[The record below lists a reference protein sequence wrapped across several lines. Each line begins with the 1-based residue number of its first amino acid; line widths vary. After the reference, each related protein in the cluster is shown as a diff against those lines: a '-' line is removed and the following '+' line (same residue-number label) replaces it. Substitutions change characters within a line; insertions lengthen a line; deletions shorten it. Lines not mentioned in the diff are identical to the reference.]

1 MIYTIVLHRVSLS
14 SRSHIYIYIFFF
26 KELADRF
33 HDLPSAI
40 WKLQRFDGVIWSM
53 SKGLRTRITN
63 GVNPSLRVENQVPS
77 SSSQAETT
85 NTPIPLFALFE
96 L

>member
-1 MIYTIVLHRVSLS
+1 
-14 SRSHIYIYIFFF
+14 
-26 KELADRF
+26 LADRF